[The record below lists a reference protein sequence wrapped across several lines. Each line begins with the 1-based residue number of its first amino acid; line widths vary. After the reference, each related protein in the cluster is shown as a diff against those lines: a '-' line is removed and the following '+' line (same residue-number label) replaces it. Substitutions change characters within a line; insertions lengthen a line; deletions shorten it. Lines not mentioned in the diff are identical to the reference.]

1 MKSKKDGTRGGVGGG
16 GVDLRNVVTPLRR
29 WRRGEVWWVHLR
41 DVVVPLEP
49 LSAGCSG
56 RA

>member
-1 MKSKKDGTRGGVGGG
+1 MKAQKEGTKGELGGR
-16 GVDLRNVVTPLRR
+16 VDVVAPLRSR
-29 WRRGEVWWVHLR
+29 RRGEGWRVDLR